1 MKQDLQSQ
9 NNPKRIKNKNN
20 KNSNDASKKKLSS
33 FDLCRCII
41 ASINYDY
48 MDQIDMIKYREF
60 DRNRKGDEL
69 YFWRLNR
76 IEIARL
82 QNTFGEKI
90 TIINSM
96 PSVLHEQL
104 IRKVFEYFFEVEYQK
119 AILKEPFTN
128 LGSLMDRRVKVEQLI
143 TDLNK
148 KSNSFED
155 VFEKVYSAFYHV
167 EDMLNISDKS
177 LVRMNEAFDGIPLDD
192 YCHGIIKIAILY
204 SSGSKCFAKEW
215 EKLICTDVLIDE
227 QLQKALREIAPS
239 LIYSVIF
246 ETDMYNELPRERAKY
261 YQRCL
266 SQLNDKQKR
275 IFVDRCGDYL
285 INIIHDIFQE
295 YEYHF
300 EIYDIFKNACQ
311 KTFKSINVK
320 SQNFVRSDLILISR
334 DEYRFLLD
342 QLKYQDKY
350 VEIPKSKYLSK
361 SKILE
366 KIRDRWETNE

>member
-9 NNPKRIKNKNN
+9 NNPKRIKNN
-20 KNSNDASKKKLSS
+20 KISNDASKKKLSS

-48 MDQIDMIKYREF
+48 MDQINMLKYREF

-177 LVRMNEAFDGIPLDD
+177 LVRMDEAFDNIPLDD

-246 ETDMYNELPRERAKY
+246 ETNMYNELPKERAKY

-295 YEYHF
+295 YEYRF
-300 EIYDIFKNACQ
+300 EIYDIFKDACQ
-311 KTFKSINVK
+311 KTFKSINIK

-350 VEIPKSKYLSK
+350 IKIPKSKSLSK

>member
-1 MKQDLQSQ
+1 MKQDLQSK
-9 NNPKRIKNKNN
+9 NNPKRIKNN
-20 KNSNDASKKKLSS
+20 KISNGASKKKLSS
-33 FDLCRCII
+33 YDLCRCII

-48 MDQIDMIKYREF
+48 MDQINMIKHREF
-60 DRNRKGDEL
+60 DRNRKDDEL

-76 IEIARL
+76 IETARL
-82 QNTFGEKI
+82 KNTFGEKI

-96 PSVLHEQL
+96 PSILHEQL
-104 IRKVFEYFFEVEYQK
+104 IRKVFEYFFEIEYQK

-148 KSNSFED
+148 NSNSFED
-155 VFEKVYSAFYHV
+155 VFKKVYSAFYHV

-177 LVRMNEAFDGIPLDD
+177 LVRMDEAFDDIPLDD

-261 YQRCL
+261 YQGCL
-266 SQLNDKQKR
+266 AQLNDKQKR
-275 IFVDRCGDYL
+275 IFIDRCGDYL

-300 EIYDIFKNACQ
+300 EIYDIFEDACQ
-311 KTFKSINVK
+311 KIFKSINRIK
-320 SQNFVRSDLILISR
+320 SQNFVRSDLMLVSK

-342 QLKYQDKY
+342 QLKYQDTY
-350 VEIPKSKYLSK
+350 VKIPKSKCLSK

>member
-9 NNPKRIKNKNN
+9 NNPKRIKKNKI
-20 KNSNDASKKKLSS
+20 SNDASKKKLSS

-48 MDQIDMIKYREF
+48 MDQINMLKYREF

-177 LVRMNEAFDGIPLDD
+177 LMRMDEAFDSIPLDD
-192 YCHGIIKIAILY
+192 YCHDIIKIAILY

-246 ETDMYNELPRERAKY
+246 ETNMYNELPKERAKY

-295 YEYHF
+295 YEYRF
-300 EIYDIFKNACQ
+300 EIYDIFKDACQ
-311 KTFKSINVK
+311 KTFKSINIK

-350 VEIPKSKYLSK
+350 IKIPKSKYLSK